1 MFGNSPMTAW
11 ELEADRRRELAA
23 SYRPAHRPSEVAARR
38 DGPAASDR
46 RLLFGW
52 RLGARLNRWEDAR
65 S

>member
-23 SYRPAHRPSEVAARR
+23 SYRPAHRPVEVATRR

-52 RLGARLNRWEDAR
+52 RLTPRLGRWEDAR